1 MKQLNRKFYMS
12 EREPNLLFKDM
23 LDSAEKIIRYTSE
36 HTKDDF
42 LNDQKTIDAVIR
54 NFEIIGEAANRPP
67 EASKAKLPNLAW
79 SKLRGF
85 RNRLVHDYIG
95 IDYELV
101 WTTKSKIL
109 PELISSIKSLLNI
122 LE

>member
-1 MKQLNRKFYMS
+1 MS
-12 EREPNLLFKDM
+12 ERESELLFKDM

-54 NFEIIGEAANRPP
+54 NFGIIGEAANRLP
-67 EASKAKLPNLAW
+67 EASKTKIPNLAW
-79 SKLRGF
+79 NKLRGF

-101 WTTKSKIL
+101 WTTKNKIL
-109 PELISSIKSLLNI
+109 PELIISIKNLLNI
-122 LE
+122 TE

>member
-1 MKQLNRKFYMS
+1 MS
-12 EREPNLLFKDM
+12 EREPDLLFKDM
-23 LDSAEKIIRYTSE
+23 LNSAEKIITYTSN
-36 HTKDDF
+36 HTKNDF

-54 NFEIIGEAANRPP
+54 NFEIIGEAANRLP
-67 EASKAKLPNLAW
+67 EAYKAKLPNLAW

-122 LE
+122 TE